1 MLEITIPGRGKDQL
15 QNLVLDFN
23 GTLAFNGVLLE
34 GIVERLAAISNL
46 LEVYVITSDTFVS
59 VGKQMADLPVTIIR
73 LSSSDHKQE
82 KKDFVESLGADSVIA
97 IGNGSNDSAMVRIA
111 AIGIAVIQQEGAAS
125 GTVQSADL
133 VFTSIIDALDVILN
147 PQRMIATLR
156 E

>member
-1 MLEITIPGRGKDQL
+1 MLEITIPGRGKYRL

-34 GIVERLAAISNL
+34 GIVERLAVISNL

>member
-1 MLEITIPGRGKDQL
+1 MFEITIPGRGKYRL

-73 LSSSDHKQE
+73 LSSSDHMQE
-82 KKDFVESLGADSVIA
+82 KKDFIESLGADSVIA

>member
-1 MLEITIPGRGKDQL
+1 MLEITIPGRGKYRL

-23 GTLAFNGVLLE
+23 GTLAFNGILLE
-34 GIVERLAAISNL
+34 GIVERLATISNL

>member
-1 MLEITIPGRGKDQL
+1 MLEITIPGRGKYRL

-34 GIVERLAAISNL
+34 GIVERLAVISNL

-82 KKDFVESLGADSVIA
+82 KKDFVESLGTDSVIA